1 MKNLMKLNKR
11 GIGALNML
19 VQGAIT
25 ILIAVITVSIAISV
39 NENIKDSFTAN
50 SSAWNASAKGTTG
63 LAAFSDYWVS
73 IVSIIILVV
82 IVGLFSYFRGA
93 GGGTR

>member
-1 MKNLMKLNKR
+1 MKKNLMKLNKR

-25 ILIAVITVSIAISV
+25 VLIAVITVSIAISV
-39 NENIKDSFTAN
+39 NENIKGSFTTN
-50 SSAWNASAKGTTG
+50 SAAYNAAAAGTTG
-63 LAAFSDYWVS
+63 LASFADYWVS

-82 IVGLFSYFRGA
+82 IVGLFAYFRGA
-93 GGGTR
+93 GGTR